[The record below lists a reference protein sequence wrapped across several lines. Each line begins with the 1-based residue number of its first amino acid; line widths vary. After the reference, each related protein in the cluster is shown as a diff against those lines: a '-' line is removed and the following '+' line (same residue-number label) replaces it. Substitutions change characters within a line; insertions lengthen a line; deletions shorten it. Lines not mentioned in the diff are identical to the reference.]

1 MPYEHGRRNGI
12 TTSPPSLGQQTWVLE
27 DELGAQLLMRGAH
40 GIELTLARR
49 YVKLGFGG
57 AHTDSNQRLMY
68 TSA

>member
-1 MPYEHGRRNGI
+1 MMACESELSLSLRGRVGFLKTR
-12 TTSPPSLGQQTWVLE
+12 S
-27 DELGAQLLMRGAH
+27 AQLPTRGAR
-40 GIELTLARR
+40 GMELRPARR

>member
-1 MPYEHGRRNGI
+1 MPTIHAPAPSELLRI
-12 TTSPPSLGQQTWVLE
+12 FESPVKS
-27 DELGAQLLMRGAH
+27 
-40 GIELTLARR
+40 